1 VIKLLPIKLLGGGVI
16 GEKKK
21 SKELFYYL
29 SPEELIPENHIL
41 RLINRY
47 VDFSFIRPKVEH
59 LYSHT
64 GRPSVDPD
72 VMMRMLLLG
81 YLFGITSERRLCEE
95 VGMHMGYR
103 WFVGLSLEEKI
114 PDHSTFSK
122 NRHGRFKQSG
132 IYQQIFDQ
140 IVHQCIEKCLVK
152 GDHLTVDST
161 LVKANASFKNLEP
174 IVVSL
179 KPEQYIEK
187 VDKENPV
194 SEKPESEHPEVWE
207 PKDDFAHS
215 GVKISNKTHRSRI
228 DPDSRIA
235 RKSNFSETYLGHGV
249 TYVMDNKSRV
259 IVGADRN
266 LPNRNAD
273 AKTAVE
279 LVGRLKWNY
288 HLTPRTLGA
297 DKGYATGVFVHW
309 LLEQNVQPHVPIMD
323 SRSRNDKGI
332 YSIEQFQ
339 YQDDKDEFI
348 CPQGKTL
355 RYWGIQQHSKQ
366 HAYRASPSDCRQCP
380 VKAQCTRAS
389 YRSLSYH
396 IYESSIEIAR
406 RLTQTRGYRISQRM
420 RKRIEEL
427 FGEAKECMGMRR
439 MKFRGA
445 LFAREQV
452 LLTATAQNIKRM
464 VRLLSQMGPKTE
476 AKGQVLRLETPWPSL
491 CHAVFR
497 WILSPHQQF
506 GPALS

>member
-1 VIKLLPIKLLGGGVI
+1 LLGGGVI
-16 GEKKK
+16 GKKKK
-21 SKELFYYL
+21 SDKLFYYL
-29 SPEELIPENHIL
+29 RPEELIPEDHIL
-41 RLINRY
+41 RLIHRH
-47 VDFSFIRPKVEH
+47 VDFTFIRPKVEH
-59 LYSHT
+59 LYSST
-64 GRPSVDPD
+64 GRPSIDPE
-72 VMMRMLLLG
+72 VMMRMLLVG
-81 YLFGITSERRLCEE
+81 YLFGISSERRLCDE
-95 VGMHMGYR
+95 VGMHLGYR
-103 WFVGLSLEEKI
+103 WFVGLSLDEKVL
-114 PDHSTFSK
+114 DHSTFSK
-122 NRHGRFKQSG
+122 NRHGRFKESG

-140 IVHQCIEKCLVK
+140 IVKQCIEKGLVS
-152 GDHLTVDST
+152 GHHLTVDST

-179 KPEQYIEK
+179 KPEQYIDK

-194 SEKPESEHPEVWE
+194 NEEPKPDNAEPWE
-207 PKDDFAHS
+207 PKEDFSHN

-235 RKSNFSETYLGHGV
+235 RKSNYSETYLGHGV
-249 TYVMDNKSRV
+249 SYVMDNKNRV
-259 IVGADRN
+259 IVGAERN

-279 LVGRLKWNY
+279 LVGRLKWAY
-288 HLTPRTLGA
+288 QLRPRTLGG

-309 LLEQNVQPHVPIMD
+309 LLEQNVEPHVPIMD

-339 YQDDKDEFI
+339 YREDKDEFI

-355 RYWGIQQHSKQ
+355 RYWGIHQHSKQ

-389 YRSLSYH
+389 YRSVSYH
-396 IYESSIEIAR
+396 IYESSIEVAR
-406 RLTQTRGYRISQRM
+406 RLSQTRGYRISQRM

-445 LFAREQV
+445 LYVREQV

-464 VRLLSQMGPKTE
+464 ARLLSRMGPKRE
-476 AKGQVLRLETPWPSL
+476 AKGQALRVETRRLSL
-491 CHAVFR
+491 SQSIFH
-497 WILSPHQQF
+497 WILSPDQQI
-506 GPALS
+506 GPALV